1 MTKFISLSL
10 LMLLL
15 AACDTG
21 KNSATETSTPG
32 TEVMT
37 MWVNS
42 KKADC
47 TSVAPMQCMQVQYG
61 KDIDPNSWKNF
72 YDPIEGF
79 TYEEGYVYYLEV
91 EKSERKFP
99 GGQVPADASKFQY
112 KLRKQMSKK
121 AM

>member
-10 LMLLL
+10 LVLLM

-21 KNSATETSTPG
+21 KNSTTAPPDA
-32 TEVMT
+32 EVMT

-47 TSVAPMQCMQVQYG
+47 TGVAPMQCMQVQYG
-61 KDIDPNSWKNF
+61 KDIDANSWKNF

-99 GGQVPADASKFQY
+99 GGQVTADASKFQY

-121 AM
+121 EM

>member
-1 MTKFISLSL
+1 MIKCIPFAL
-10 LMLLL
+10 LVLLL
-15 AACDTG
+15 TACDAG
-21 KNSATETSTPG
+21 KNSTIEPSTPG
-32 TEVMT
+32 VEVMT

-42 KKADC
+42 KKVDC
-47 TSVAPMQCMQVQYG
+47 TGVMPMQCMQVQYG
-61 KDIDPNSWKNF
+61 KDIDPKGWKNF

-121 AM
+121 AL

>member
-1 MTKFISLSL
+1 MTKFSFLSLL
-10 LMLLL
+10 LMLLVG
-15 AACDTG
+15 CDTG
-21 KNSATETSTPG
+21 KNSVSPSSDA
-32 TEVMT
+32 EVLT

-47 TSVAPMQCMQVQYG
+47 TGVAPMQCMQVQYG

-72 YDPIEGF
+72 YDPVEGF
-79 TYEEGYVYYLEV
+79 TYEEGFVYYLEV

-99 GGQVPADASKFQY
+99 GGQIPADASKYQY